1 MMASRNASFHD
12 DVLVGVLYWPLRFA
26 FTLALA
32 MVTVLVFAWV
42 VDWVFVFKV
51 WPEGVEHLR
60 HILAMDLAYGLDLA
74 ERQGNVLDVV
84 TLSANLLYELVFEV
98 TGFHDMGMRFSE
110 GGALSI
116 PDTVVRNAYLAK
128 RDEIEVAMI
137 ATQLLGVR
145 IGTLLLMSS
154 LLLLVYVVAAADGLT
169 ERAIR
174 RASGGRESSG
184 LYHRAKYMQIV
195 ALGTVGLAVILWPA
209 PVGWESVM
217 VLLAVVMF
225 FFVRL
230 QWTYYKKHL

>member
-12 DVLVGVLYWPLRFA
+12 GVLAGVVYWPLRSA

-42 VDWVFVFKV
+42 VDLVFVFKV

-60 HILAMDLAYGLDLA
+60 HILAADLAYGLGLA
-74 ERQGNVLDVV
+74 ERQGNALDVV
-84 TLSANLLYELVFEV
+84 PRSANLLYELVFEV
-98 TGFHDMGMRFSE
+98 TGFHEMGMRFSE

-145 IGTLLLMSS
+145 IGTLLLMLP

-184 LYHRAKYMQIV
+184 LYHRAKYIQI
-195 ALGTVGLAVILWPA
+195 AGLGTVGLAVILWLA
-209 PVGWESVM
+209 PVDWESVM